1 MGEKITVRPAKS
13 VDNWNRLVQ
22 QQLPDL
28 ASEYPLTDEQVD
40 QFWEQGFIVL
50 KDVLSPDEINA
61 YGDAI
66 REVALTHFRARGWT
80 TSFGN
85 AFLQQLNLRYCS
97 DAVMRFVSCKRFGR
111 IASRLLRTP
120 KVRIYHEQALFKQP
134 GGIDS
139 HWHQDQFYFPFDDSV
154 TMGLWMPLVDCSL
167 EMGPLRFVRGSHKY
181 GNLEG
186 RSISNE
192 SARFFENFI
201 ENERLE
207 IVQVPDITA
216 GSCSIH
222 LGWTIHGAPANSSNK
237 MCEVMTANY
246 FPDGARITD
255 MSRSPDGLR
264 FVGGYLPG
272 QLANGP
278 MNPIIYAEEDSLNN
292 HTKWDK

>member
-1 MGEKITVRPAKS
+1 MEEKITVRPATS
-13 VDNWNRLVQ
+13 VTNWNRLIEQ
-22 QQLPDL
+22 KLPDL
-28 ASEYPLTDEQVD
+28 ASEYPLTDEQID
-40 QFWEQGFIVL
+40 QFWEQGFVVL
-50 KDVLSPDEINA
+50 RDVLNPDEINA

-192 SARFFENFI
+192 SARFFKNFI

-237 MCEVMTANY
+237 MREVMTANY

>member
-1 MGEKITVRPAKS
+1 MEEKITVRPATS
-13 VDNWNRLVQ
+13 VTNWNRLIEQ
-22 QQLPDL
+22 KLPDL
-28 ASEYPLTDEQVD
+28 ASEYPLTDEQID
-40 QFWEQGFIVL
+40 QFWEQGFVVL
-50 KDVLSPDEINA
+50 RDVLNPDEINA

-134 GGIDS
+134 GGVDS

-167 EMGPLRFVRGSHKY
+167 EMGSLRFVRGSHKY

-222 LGWTIHGAPANSSNK
+222 LGWTIHGAPANNSNK
-237 MCEVMTANY
+237 MREVMTVNY

>member
-1 MGEKITVRPAKS
+1 MEEKITVRPATS
-13 VDNWNRLVQ
+13 VTNWNRLIEQ
-22 QQLPDL
+22 KLPDL
-28 ASEYPLTDEQVD
+28 ASEYPLTDEQID
-40 QFWEQGFIVL
+40 QFWEQGFVVL
-50 KDVLSPDEINA
+50 RDVLNPDEINA

-134 GGIDS
+134 GGVDS

-167 EMGPLRFVRGSHKY
+167 EMGSLRFVRGSHKY

-237 MCEVMTANY
+237 MREVMTANY

>member
-1 MGEKITVRPAKS
+1 MEEKITVRPATS
-13 VDNWNRLVQ
+13 VTNWNRLIEQ
-22 QQLPDL
+22 KLPDL
-28 ASEYPLTDEQVD
+28 ASEYPLTDEQID
-40 QFWEQGFIVL
+40 QFWEQGFVVL
-50 KDVLSPDEINA
+50 RDVLNPDEINA

-134 GGIDS
+134 GGVDS

-237 MCEVMTANY
+237 MREVMTANY
-246 FPDGARITD
+246 FPDGARITN

>member
-40 QFWEQGFIVL
+40 RFWEQGFIVL

-61 YGDAI
+61 YGDSI

-80 TSFGN
+80 TSFGA

-97 DAVMRFVSCKRFGR
+97 DAVMRFVSCKRLGR

-237 MCEVMTANY
+237 MREVMTANY

>member
-40 QFWEQGFIVL
+40 RFWEQGFIVL

-61 YGDAI
+61 YGDSI

-222 LGWTIHGAPANSSNK
+222 LGWTIHGAPANNSNK
-237 MCEVMTANY
+237 MREVMTANY

>member
-1 MGEKITVRPAKS
+1 MEEKITVRPATS
-13 VDNWNRLVQ
+13 VTNWNRLIEQ
-22 QQLPDL
+22 KLPDL
-28 ASEYPLTDEQVD
+28 ASEYPLTDEQID

-50 KDVLSPDEINA
+50 RDVLNPDEINA

-134 GGIDS
+134 GGVDS
-139 HWHQDQFYFPFDDSV
+139 HWHQDQFYFPFDDCV

-192 SARFFENFI
+192 SARFFDNFI
-201 ENERLE
+201 ENEGLE
-207 IVQVPDITA
+207 VVQVPDITA

-237 MCEVMTANY
+237 MREVMTANY

-278 MNPIIYAEEDSLNN
+278 MNPIVYAEEDSLNN

>member
-13 VDNWNRLVQ
+13 ADNWNRLVQ

-40 QFWEQGFIVL
+40 RFWEQGFIVL

-61 YGDAI
+61 YGDSI

-237 MCEVMTANY
+237 MREVMTANY

>member
-40 QFWEQGFIVL
+40 RFWEQGFIVL

-61 YGDAI
+61 YGDSI

-139 HWHQDQFYFPFDDSV
+139 HWHQDQFYFPFDDSA

-222 LGWTIHGAPANSSNK
+222 LGWTIHGAPANNSNK
-237 MCEVMTANY
+237 MREVMTANY

>member
-1 MGEKITVRPAKS
+1 MEEKITVRPATS
-13 VDNWNRLVQ
+13 VTNWNRLIEQ
-22 QQLPDL
+22 KLPDL
-28 ASEYPLTDEQVD
+28 ASEYPLTDEQID
-40 QFWEQGFIVL
+40 QFWEQGFVVL
-50 KDVLSPDEINA
+50 RDVLNPDEINA

-237 MCEVMTANY
+237 MREVMTANY

>member
-40 QFWEQGFIVL
+40 RFWEQGFIVL

-61 YGDAI
+61 YGDSI

-139 HWHQDQFYFPFDDSV
+139 HWHQDQFYFPFDDSA

-237 MCEVMTANY
+237 MREVMTANY

>member
-40 QFWEQGFIVL
+40 RFWEQGFIVL

-61 YGDAI
+61 YGDSI

-134 GGIDS
+134 GGVDS

-192 SARFFENFI
+192 SARFFDNFI
-201 ENERLE
+201 ENEGLE
-207 IVQVPDITA
+207 VFQVPDITA

-237 MCEVMTANY
+237 MREVMTANY

-255 MSRSPDGLR
+255 MWRSPDGLR

>member
-40 QFWEQGFIVL
+40 RFWEQGFIVL

-61 YGDAI
+61 YGDSI

-237 MCEVMTANY
+237 MREVMTVNY

>member
-1 MGEKITVRPAKS
+1 LGEKITVRPAKS

-40 QFWEQGFIVL
+40 RFWEQGFIVL

-61 YGDAI
+61 YGDSI

-237 MCEVMTANY
+237 MREVMTANY

>member
-40 QFWEQGFIVL
+40 RFWEQGFIVL

-61 YGDAI
+61 YGDSI

-237 MCEVMTANY
+237 MREVMTANY
-246 FPDGARITD
+246 FPDGARITN